1 MMIEQD
7 QKLMAKYGITS
18 TVKTVYQY
26 KDYRYE
32 RLSDALSY
40 ARIDA
45 RRSGETVEQKT
56 PVSPAGCSQ
65 QGSSPHT
72 ARRLRQTRSWHLC

>member
-1 MMIEQD
+1 MNEQD
-7 QKLMAKYGITS
+7 NKLMAEYSITS
-18 TVKTVYQY
+18 TVKSVYQY

-45 RRSGETVEQKT
+45 RRSGEAVEQET
-56 PVSPAGCSQ
+56 PISPAD
-65 QGSSPHT
+65 
-72 ARRLRQTRSWHLC
+72 L

>member
-1 MMIEQD
+1 MNEQD
-7 QKLMAKYGITS
+7 KKLMVEYGITS

-40 ARIDA
+40 ARSDV
-45 RRSGETVEQKT
+45 RRSGEAVEQET
-56 PVSPAGCSQ
+56 AVSPAD
-65 QGSSPHT
+65 
-72 ARRLRQTRSWHLC
+72 

>member
-1 MMIEQD
+1 MSEQD
-7 QKLMAKYGITS
+7 KKLMAEYGITS

-40 ARIDA
+40 ARIDT
-45 RRSGETVEQKT
+45 RRSGEAVEQET
-56 PVSPAGCSQ
+56 PVSPAG
-65 QGSSPHT
+65 
-72 ARRLRQTRSWHLC
+72 L

>member
-1 MMIEQD
+1 MSEQD
-7 QKLMAKYGITS
+7 EKLMAQYGITG

-26 KDYRYE
+26 KNYRYE

-45 RRSGETVEQKT
+45 RRSGEAVEQET
-56 PVSPAGCSQ
+56 PISPAD
-65 QGSSPHT
+65 
-72 ARRLRQTRSWHLC
+72 L

>member
-1 MMIEQD
+1 MISEQD
-7 QKLMAKYGITS
+7 EKLMAEYGFTS

-40 ARIDA
+40 ARIDT
-45 RRSGETVEQKT
+45 RRSGEPVAQET
-56 PVSPAGCSQ
+56 PISPAVM
-65 QGSSPHT
+65 
-72 ARRLRQTRSWHLC
+72 